1 MTAAS
6 HRLLF
11 ARKFFRHGTT
21 IASITPSS
29 RWMAAE
35 LARHVDPARPQRIL
49 ELGAGTGSVT
59 RAIEARM
66 HPGSALLAL
75 EPDPDFAAAA
85 RAACPR
91 ARVLQCRF
99 EDLPAEEAGPFDVV
113 VSGLPVPSFKP
124 PARRALFG
132 LIARRAPQ
140 AVYSQLT
147 EVPLV
152 YRGVYTPHFA
162 EVRFAL
168 VARNIPPGGVY
179 HCRGVRVD
187 QSSSAASLPA
197 T

>member
-11 ARKFFRHGTT
+11 ARKFFRHGTA

-59 RAIEARM
+59 RAIVERM
-66 HPGSALLAL
+66 HPASTLLAL

-85 RAACPR
+85 RVACPR
-91 ARVLQCRF
+91 ARVLACRF
-99 EDLPAEEAGPFDVV
+99 EGLPDAESGPFDVV
-113 VSGLPVPSFKP
+113 VSGMPVPSFKP
-124 PARRALFG
+124 EVRRALFG
-132 LIARRAPQ
+132 LIARRAPG

-179 HCRGVRVD
+179 HCRGGRAD
-187 QSSSAASLPA
+187 QSSSADSRPA